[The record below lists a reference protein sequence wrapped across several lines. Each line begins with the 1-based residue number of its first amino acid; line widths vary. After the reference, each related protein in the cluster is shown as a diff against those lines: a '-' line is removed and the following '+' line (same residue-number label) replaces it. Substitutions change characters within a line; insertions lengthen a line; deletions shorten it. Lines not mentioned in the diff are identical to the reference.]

1 MLRGQVDRKSATA
14 ELVVTLHILYR
25 RPRKLFDLAR
35 FLAFCHSKSIEAMNQ
50 PTIGRHD
57 VSVRDDV
64 AKLTPISEHAD
75 QKIVLAGLRADQQ
88 VKTAFVEPPESDPVA
103 PGQLCPY
110 GFAFIP
116 MQDNCG

>member
-35 FLAFCHSKSIEAMNQ
+35 FLAFCYSKSIKAMNQ

-64 AKLTPISEHAD
+64 AKLTPISEDAD
-75 QKIVLAGLRADQQ
+75 QKVVLAGLCADQQ
-88 VKTAFVEPPESDPVA
+88 AKTTFVEPPKSNPVA
-103 PGQLCPY
+103 PGQLRPY
-110 GFAFIP
+110 GFASVP
-116 MQDNCG
+116 TQDN